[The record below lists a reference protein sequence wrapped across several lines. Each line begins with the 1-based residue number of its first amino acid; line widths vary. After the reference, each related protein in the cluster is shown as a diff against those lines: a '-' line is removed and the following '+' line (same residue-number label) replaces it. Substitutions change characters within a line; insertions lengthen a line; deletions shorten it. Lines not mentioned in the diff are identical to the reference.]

1 MRFIRDLTFDTAKL
15 LNRIYK
21 ESRHYQV
28 RQRAHCILLSYK
40 GVTIPELIEFFQV
53 SRRTIYNWM
62 NDWEER
68 RLLGLYNRKGRGRKA
83 IFNEGQK
90 QKIKEWVKL
99 YPKDLKKVLNEI
111 QEEWGITVSKDTIK
125 RVLRSMSMTWR
136 RFQRGLAGEPD
147 PLEYKEKEWFLRLF
161 YGKLIEKCQCNKL
174 RRRKLLKL
182 RNPYPSRLINLSLLL
197 IPSTIPLVVL
207 PSK

>member
-62 NDWEER
+62 ND
-68 RLLGLYNRKGRGRKA
+68 
-83 IFNEGQK
+83 
-90 QKIKEWVKL
+90 
-99 YPKDLKKVLNEI
+99 
-111 QEEWGITVSKDTIK
+111 
-125 RVLRSMSMTWR
+125 
-136 RFQRGLAGEPD
+136 
-147 PLEYKEKEWFLRLF
+147 
-161 YGKLIEKCQCNKL
+161 
-174 RRRKLLKL
+174 
-182 RNPYPSRLINLSLLL
+182 
-197 IPSTIPLVVL
+197 
-207 PSK
+207 